1 MTTKQTADYGSWASP
16 FSADVVT
23 ANSLR
28 LSSPRSHNGA
38 VYWLEQRPHEAGRS
52 VIMCQRDSLPPFDVT
67 PTESNVGSR
76 VHEYGG
82 GDYILV
88 EDRLVYSNFSDQRLY
103 HISLSQVDAKAQ
115 PLTADNGLRYAD
127 ATFDVARKR
136 LICVIEDHSQAGPP
150 VNSLASVDLSTG
162 DTTTLVSG
170 ADFYASPKVSP
181 CGRFLV
187 YFSWNHPN
195 MPWDETTL
203 WQQDLSSGAPAVAIA
218 GGTHES
224 ICHPCWSP
232 TGQLYFVSDRSGW
245 WNLYT
250 WVNGTVS
257 AAWPD
262 EAEYGLAHW
271 QFGQNTYAFVDAHTL
286 LAIRASGGN
295 QSLVRLSLDDTGVAN
310 RSVPLDLPFNTFS
323 NLSLHQ
329 GLLAVQ
335 AGSATNSNRV
345 ISVQI
350 GVAGYQVVRASN
362 ELAIKPAYIS
372 HAQSIS
378 YPTANGDTA
387 HGFFYAPNNPDF
399 RAPEG
404 CLPPL
409 VVFLHGGPTG
419 VTSAE
424 FDVRKQFWTSRGF
437 ALLDINYR
445 GSTGFGRSYK
455 EKLAGQW
462 GVADVA
468 DCVCGVDH
476 LVNLGWVD
484 KNHVAIRGGSAGGYT
499 VLAALAFT
507 QTFSAGASYYG
518 IGDLETLAGD
528 THKFEARYMDGLVG
542 PYPECKS
549 LYRSRSPI
557 HSIDDISCPVI
568 LFQGLDD
575 KVVPPNQAEDMVK
588 ALKQKGIPVAY
599 LPFTGEGHGF
609 RQAQNIK
616 RSLEAEWYF
625 YGRVF
630 GYDVSSYAAPF
641 DF

>member
-1 MTTKQTADYGSWASP
+1 MTTKQTADYGSWTSP
-16 FSADVVT
+16 FSAEVVT
-23 ANSLR
+23 ANNLR

-38 VYWLEQRPHEAGRS
+38 VYWLEQRPNEAGRS
-52 VIMCQRDSLPPFDVT
+52 VIMCQRDNLPPIDVT
-67 PTESNVGSR
+67 PTDTNVGNR

-88 EDRLVYSNFSDQRLY
+88 GNRLIYSNFADQRLY
-103 HISLSQVDAKAQ
+103 HISVSQENAKTQ
-115 PLTADNGLRYAD
+115 PLTADTGLRYAD
-127 ATFDVARKR
+127 AACDAKR
-136 LICVIEDHSQAGPP
+136 NRLVCVIEDHRQAGPP
-150 VNSLASVDLSTG
+150 VNSLASVDLANGATATVASG
-162 DTTTLVSG
+162 D
-170 ADFYASPKVSP
+170 DFYASPRVSP
-181 CGRFLV
+181 CGQFLIYV
-187 YFSWNHPN
+187 SWNHPN
-195 MPWDETTL
+195 MPWDATRL
-203 WQQDLSSGAPAVAIA
+203 WLKDLTSDAPAVAIA

-232 TGQLYFVSDRSGW
+232 NGQLYFVSDRSGW

-250 WVNGTVS
+250 WINGTVS
-257 AAWPD
+257 PVWPD
-262 EAEYGLAHW
+262 DAEYGVPHW
-271 QFGQNTYAFVDAHTL
+271 QFGQNTYAFVDAHSL
-286 LAIRASGGN
+286 LAIRSSGGN

-323 NLSLHQ
+323 NLSVHQ
-329 GLLAVQ
+329 GLIAVQ
-335 AGSATNSNRV
+335 AGSPTESNHI
-345 ISVQI
+345 ISLRPEVGGHQL
-350 GVAGYQVVRASN
+350 VRASN
-362 ELAIKPAYIS
+362 GFKIADTYIS
-372 HAQSIS
+372 QAQPIH
-378 YPTANGDTA
+378 YPTSGGDTA

-419 VTSAE
+419 ATSAE

-445 GSTGFGRSYK
+445 GSTGFGRSYR

-468 DCVCGVDH
+468 DCVFGVDH

-507 QTFSAGASYYG
+507 DRFGAGASYYG
-518 IGDLETLAGD
+518 IGDLEMLAGD

-557 HSIDDISCPVI
+557 HSIDSINCPVI

-575 KVVPPNQAEDMVK
+575 KVVPPNQAEDMVN

-599 LPFTGEGHGF
+599 MPFEGEGHGF
-609 RQAQNIK
+609 RKSDNLRLA
-616 RSLEAEWYF
+616 LEAEWQF

-630 GYDVSSYAAPF
+630 GYAVSTLESPF